1 MRHQLLRY
9 CLDPQVAIPDVAG
22 LNLSELERLA
32 VQVHREPGNQPAHFE
47 SWFELDVFLPI
58 ARRGYRVIPQFEV
71 GRYRIDLIVQGMDG
85 SLAVECDG
93 DAWHG
98 ADRYEEDAARQRDLE
113 RCGQP
118 FWRVRESV
126 FRLDPDKAL
135 SDLWETLKRHGILP
149 KAEEEMR
156 RGETRQAAKTHS
168 VQDDPGDPF
177 AADDSVGAQA
187 QIGSDTPDGERDADQ
202 PSNQLRVKSGDSQ
215 PTDQTAGTEQSVP
228 RFADPFGSPEQPPL
242 HEGIVPHQPILPLS
256 HHEPVPANA
265 SEVGA
270 LEIYT
275 EWTPDRFRTRPAN
288 SETG

>member
-1 MRHQLLRY
+1 
-9 CLDPQVAIPDVAG
+9 
-22 LNLSELERLA
+22 
-32 VQVHREPGNQPAHFE
+32 
-47 SWFELDVFLPI
+47 
-58 ARRGYRVIPQFEV
+58 
-71 GRYRIDLIVQGMDG
+71 
-85 SLAVECDG
+85 
-93 DAWHG
+93 
-98 ADRYEEDAARQRDLE
+98 
-113 RCGQP
+113 
-118 FWRVRESV
+118 
-126 FRLDPDKAL
+126 
-135 SDLWETLKRHGILP
+135 
-149 KAEEEMR
+149 MR

-242 HEGIVPHQPILPLS
+242 HEGIVPHQPILRLS

-270 LEIYT
+270 LEPYT
-275 EWTPDRFRTRPAN
+275 EWTPTGFVPDPRTARPVDLTTLLAEVVEHEGPVVAVRAYRLIN
-288 SETG
+288 RASGSKRLTLPARRTLNRACAAAVRKGLVAAASPLVLDGQAQLVLRSPESPEVIPRERGPRQLDELPPDEIAALLRSLRGTIGPMDAEVLKRQALERLGWVRLTRNVSEFLDQCIALM